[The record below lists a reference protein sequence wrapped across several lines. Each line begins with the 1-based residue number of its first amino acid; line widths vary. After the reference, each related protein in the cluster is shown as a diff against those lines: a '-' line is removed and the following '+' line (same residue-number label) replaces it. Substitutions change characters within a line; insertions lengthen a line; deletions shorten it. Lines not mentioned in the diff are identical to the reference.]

1 MKATQKYL
9 TPLLTRYKTTTMKI
23 SSFKEIVTN
32 YKVIFF
38 DSYGVL
44 RNYKGIFAN
53 VNEMFSFLESK
64 NISSFLLTN
73 DASRSPQQL
82 ADKFIEAGIHS
93 LTSDKVISSGMLARE
108 FIQRKI
114 SGGTIVYLGTES
126 SAEYIQMDGV
136 KTVNIHDVNLDVDD
150 NYQLL
155 VLLDDEG
162 YDWNRDLSKTV
173 NLLRRYTM
181 PIIVANSDT
190 SYPLSK
196 DKVAIATGGVANL
209 LESLV
214 QKVFIRFGKPDSQM
228 FSFALTH
235 VQQFNNIEKKD
246 ILMVGDTLQT
256 DILGGNKFGID
267 TCLVLTGNTLSK
279 NVEFDIAATGI
290 IPNYICESVVS

>member
-1 MKATQKYL
+1 MEIT
-9 TPLLTRYKTTTMKI
+9 
-23 SSFKEIVTN
+23 SFKEIVKK

-44 RNYKGIFAN
+44 RNYKGIFPN
-53 VNEMFSFLESK
+53 IPEMFNMLESQGIK
-64 NISSFLLTN
+64 SFLLTN
-73 DASRSPQQL
+73 DASRSPKEL
-82 ADKFIEAGIHS
+82 AAKFQKSGITAFS
-93 LTSDKVISSGMLARE
+93 DDKVISSGMLARE
-108 FIQRKI
+108 YICRKI

-126 SAEYIQMDGV
+126 SAQYIQINGV
-136 KTVNIHDVNLDVDD
+136 KTISIHDVDLDKDD

-181 PIIVANSDT
+181 PIIVANCDT
-190 SYPLSK
+190 TYPLSK

-228 FSFALTH
+228 YSFAFDH
-235 VQQFNNIEKKD
+235 IQQFGTIEKKD

-267 TCLVLTGNTLSK
+267 TCLVLSGNTLPK
-279 NVEFDIAATGI
+279 NVELEIASTGI
-290 IPNYICESVVS
+290 IPNYICSSVIS

>member
-1 MKATQKYL
+1 MEIT
-9 TPLLTRYKTTTMKI
+9 
-23 SSFKEIVTN
+23 SFKEIVKK

-44 RNYKGIFAN
+44 RNYKGIFPN
-53 VNEMFSFLESK
+53 IPEMFNMLESQGIK
-64 NISSFLLTN
+64 SFLLTN
-73 DASRSPQQL
+73 DASRSPKEL
-82 ADKFIEAGIHS
+82 AAKFQKSGITAFS
-93 LTSDKVISSGMLARE
+93 DDKVISSGMLARE
-108 FIQRKI
+108 YICRKI

-126 SAEYIQMDGV
+126 SAQYIQINGV
-136 KTVNIHDVNLDVDD
+136 KTISIHDVDLDKDD

-190 SYPLSK
+190 TYPLSK

-228 FSFALTH
+228 YSFAFDH
-235 VQQFNNIEKKD
+235 IQQFGTIEKKD

-267 TCLVLTGNTLSK
+267 TCLVLSGNTLPK
-279 NVEFDIAATGI
+279 NVELEIASTGI
-290 IPNYICESVVS
+290 IPNYICSSVIS

>member
-1 MKATQKYL
+1 MEIT
-9 TPLLTRYKTTTMKI
+9 
-23 SSFKEIVTN
+23 SFKEIVKN

-44 RNYKGIFAN
+44 RNYKGIFPGIH
-53 VNEMFSFLESK
+53 EMFNELETQG
-64 NISSFLLTN
+64 ISSFLLTN
-73 DASRSPQQL
+73 DASRSPQEL
-82 ADKFIEAGIHS
+82 AAKFQENGIS
-93 LTSDKVISSGMLARE
+93 AISEDKVISSGMLARE
-108 FIQRKI
+108 YICRKV

-126 SAEYIQMDGV
+126 SAQYIQIDGV
-136 KTVNIHDVNLDVDD
+136 KTISIHDVDLDKDD

-190 SYPLSK
+190 TYPLSK

-228 FSFALTH
+228 YSFAFDH
-235 VQQFNNIEKKD
+235 IQQFGTIEKKD

-267 TCLVLTGNTLSK
+267 TCLVLSGNTLPK
-279 NVEFDIAATGI
+279 NVELEIASTGI
-290 IPNYICESVVS
+290 IPNYICSSVIS

>member
-1 MKATQKYL
+1 MEIT
-9 TPLLTRYKTTTMKI
+9 
-23 SSFKEIVTN
+23 SFKEIVKK

-44 RNYKGIFAN
+44 RNYKGIFPN
-53 VNEMFSFLESK
+53 IPEMFNMLESQGIK
-64 NISSFLLTN
+64 SFLLTN
-73 DASRSPQQL
+73 DASRSPKEL
-82 ADKFIEAGIHS
+82 AAKFQESGITAFS
-93 LTSDKVISSGMLARE
+93 DDKVISSGMLARE
-108 FIQRKI
+108 YICRKI

-126 SAEYIQMDGV
+126 SAQYIQINGV
-136 KTVNIHDVNLDVDD
+136 KTISIHDVDLDKDD

-190 SYPLSK
+190 TYPLSK

-228 FSFALTH
+228 YSFAFDH
-235 VQQFNNIEKKD
+235 IQQFGTIEKKD

-267 TCLVLTGNTLSK
+267 TCLVLSGNTLPK
-279 NVEFDIAATGI
+279 NVELEIASTGI
-290 IPNYICESVVS
+290 IPNYICNSVIS

>member
-1 MKATQKYL
+1 MKT
-9 TPLLTRYKTTTMKI
+9 

-44 RNYKGIFAN
+44 RNYKGVFEN
-53 VNEMFSFLESK
+53 VTEMFNFLESK
-64 NISSFLLTN
+64 GIASFLLTN

-82 ADKFIEAGIHS
+82 AAKFQEAGIQS

-114 SGGTIVYLGTES
+114 TGGTIVYLGTES

-136 KTVNIHDVNLDVDD
+136 KAINIHDVDLDIDE
-150 NYQLL
+150 NFQLL

-228 FSFALTH
+228 FSFALDH
-235 VQQFNNIEKKD
+235 VQQFDNIEKKD

-279 NVEFDIAATGI
+279 NAEFDIASTGI

>member
-1 MKATQKYL
+1 MEL
-9 TPLLTRYKTTTMKI
+9 
-23 SSFKEIVTN
+23 SSFKEIIKK

-44 RNYKGIFAN
+44 RNYKGVFPGID
-53 VNEMFSFLESK
+53 EMFKELKSQG
-64 NISSFLLTN
+64 IISFLLTN
-73 DASRSPQQL
+73 DASRSPKEL
-82 ADKFIEAGIHS
+82 AEKFQDVGITAIS
-93 LTSDKVISSGMLARE
+93 EDKVISSGMLARE
-108 FIQRKI
+108 YIYRKI
-114 SGGTIVYLGTES
+114 SGGTIVYLGTEN
-126 SAEYIQMDGV
+126 SAKYIQTDGI
-136 KTVNIHDVNLDVDD
+136 KTISIHDVDLDKDD

-190 SYPLSK
+190 TYPLSK

-214 QKVFIRFGKPDSQM
+214 KKVFIRFGKPDSQM
-228 FSFALTH
+228 FSFAFDH
-235 VQQFNNIEKKD
+235 IQQFGTIEKKD

-267 TCLVLTGNTLSK
+267 TCLVLSGNTLPK
-279 NVEFDIAATGI
+279 NVELEISSTGI
-290 IPNYICESVVS
+290 IPNYICMSINS

>member
-1 MKATQKYL
+1 ME
-9 TPLLTRYKTTTMKI
+9 I
-23 SSFKEIVTN
+23 SSFKEIVKK

-44 RNYKGIFAN
+44 RNYKGIFPN
-53 VNEMFSFLESK
+53 IPEMFNMLESCGIK
-64 NISSFLLTN
+64 SFLLTN
-73 DASRSPQQL
+73 DASRSPKEL
-82 ADKFIEAGIHS
+82 AAKFQESGI
-93 LTSDKVISSGMLARE
+93 TAFPEDKVISSGMLARE
-108 FIQRKI
+108 YICRKI

-126 SAEYIQMDGV
+126 SAQYIQINGV
-136 KTVNIHDVNLDVDD
+136 KTISIHDVDLDKNDD
-150 NYQLL
+150 YQLL

-190 SYPLSK
+190 TYPLSK

-228 FSFALTH
+228 YSFAFDH
-235 VQQFNNIEKKD
+235 IQQFGSIEKKD

-267 TCLVLTGNTLSK
+267 TCLVLSGNTLPK
-279 NVEFDIAATGI
+279 NVELEIASTGI
-290 IPNYICESVVS
+290 IPNYICNSVVS

>member
-1 MKATQKYL
+1 MEIT
-9 TPLLTRYKTTTMKI
+9 
-23 SSFKEIVTN
+23 SFKEIVKK

-44 RNYKGIFAN
+44 RNYKGIFPN
-53 VNEMFSFLESK
+53 IPEMFNMLESQGIK
-64 NISSFLLTN
+64 SFLLTN
-73 DASRSPQQL
+73 DASRSPKEL
-82 ADKFIEAGIHS
+82 AAKFQESGITAFS
-93 LTSDKVISSGMLARE
+93 DDKVISSGMLARE
-108 FIQRKI
+108 YICRKI

-126 SAEYIQMDGV
+126 SAQYIQINGV
-136 KTVNIHDVNLDVDD
+136 KTISIHDVDLDKDD

-190 SYPLSK
+190 TYPLSK

-228 FSFALTH
+228 YSFAFDH
-235 VQQFNNIEKKD
+235 IQQFGTIEKKD

-267 TCLVLTGNTLSK
+267 TCLVLSGNTLPK
-279 NVEFDIAATGI
+279 NVELEIASTGI
-290 IPNYICESVVS
+290 IPNYICSSVIS

>member
-1 MKATQKYL
+1 MEIT
-9 TPLLTRYKTTTMKI
+9 
-23 SSFKEIVTN
+23 SFKEIVKK

-44 RNYKGIFAN
+44 RNYKGIFPN
-53 VNEMFSFLESK
+53 IPEMFTMLESCGIK
-64 NISSFLLTN
+64 SFLLTN
-73 DASRSPQQL
+73 DASRSPKEL
-82 ADKFIEAGIHS
+82 AAKFQESGI
-93 LTSDKVISSGMLARE
+93 TAFPEDKVISSGMLARE
-108 FIQRKI
+108 YICRKI

-126 SAEYIQMDGV
+126 SAQYIQINGV
-136 KTVNIHDVNLDVDD
+136 KTVSIHDVDLDKNDD
-150 NYQLL
+150 YQLL

-190 SYPLSK
+190 TYPLSK

-228 FSFALTH
+228 YSFAFDH
-235 VQQFNNIEKKD
+235 IQQFGSIEKKD

-267 TCLVLTGNTLSK
+267 TCLVLSGNTLPK
-279 NVEFDIAATGI
+279 NVELEIASTGI
-290 IPNYICESVVS
+290 IPNYICNSVVS